1 MQLVHEET
9 CRNVERLQNENE
21 RMSKKLEIV
30 TTDYG
35 DLQRNSSKTETE
47 LQATVRDL
55 QTRLNTYEKIEKVR
69 YSILRNSKINAVLYG
84 V

>member
-35 DLQRNSSKTETE
+35 DLQRTSSKTETE